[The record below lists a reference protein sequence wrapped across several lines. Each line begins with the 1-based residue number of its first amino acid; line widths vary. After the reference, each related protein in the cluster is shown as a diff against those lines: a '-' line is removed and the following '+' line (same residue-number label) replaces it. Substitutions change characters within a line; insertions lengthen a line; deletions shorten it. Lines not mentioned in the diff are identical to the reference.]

1 MIRFFLD
8 PFNIFWLLLLISL
21 VAFLGKKERLLKWL
35 IGITIGWFLISSTP
49 LVPNLLLNSL
59 EDRYVPLNIEQLTDR
74 EAEYHIV
81 ILGGGH
87 GFDDRLPPNSLLSTQ
102 ALMRLSE
109 GIRLYNQLPNSK
121 LVLSGFSS
129 SGRTTQAEMLRN
141 TALLLGVDEE
151 RTTMQTEP
159 GNTYEEAKI
168 YSEQFGN
175 RFPVIVVTSAAHMPR
190 AMLVF
195 RNFGIEPV
203 ASPTHYR
210 LKGSWKKIKFGLPS
224 MGNLSNM
231 RTGLSEYAAIFRER
245 YVRQ

>member
-1 MIRFFLD
+1 M
-8 PFNIFWLLLLISL
+8 
-21 VAFLGKKERLLKWL
+21 

-59 EDRYVPLNIEQLTDR
+59 EDRYEPLNIEQLTDR

-109 GIRLYNQLPNSK
+109 GIRLHNQLPNSK

-141 TALLLGVDEE
+141 TALLLGVDEKN
-151 RTTMQTEP
+151 TIMQKEP

-190 AMLVF
+190 AMMSF
-195 RNFGIEPV
+195 RKFGVEPM

-210 LKGSWKKIKFGLPS
+210 LKESWKEVKFGFPS
-224 MGNLSNM
+224 MRNMENLKSSL
-231 RTGLSEYAAIFRER
+231 TEYVGMLWYRL
-245 YVRQ
+245 RQ

>member
-1 MIRFFLD
+1 M
-8 PFNIFWLLLLISL
+8 
-21 VAFLGKKERLLKWL
+21 

-49 LVPNLLLNSL
+49 LVPNILLNSL
-59 EDRYVPLNIEQLTDR
+59 EDRYEPLYTEQLTDR
-74 EAEYHIV
+74 EAKYHIV

-109 GIRLYNQLPNSK
+109 GIRLHNQLPNSK

-151 RTTMQTEP
+151 STIMQTEP

-168 YSEQFGN
+168 YSERFGN
-175 RFPVIVVTSAAHMPR
+175 RYPVIVVTSAAHMPR

-210 LKGSWKKIKFGLPS
+210 LKGSWKKIKFGLPT

-245 YVRQ
+245 YVRR

>member
-1 MIRFFLD
+1 MIRFLLD

-21 VAFLGKKERLLKWL
+21 VVFLGKKERLLKWL

-49 LVPNLLLNSL
+49 LIPNLLLNSL
-59 EDRYVPLNIEQLTDR
+59 EDRHVPLNIEQLTDR
-74 EAEYHIV
+74 DAEYNIV

-109 GIRLYNQLPNSK
+109 GIRLHNQLPNSK

-141 TALLLGVDEE
+141 TALLLGVDEKK
-151 RTTMQTEP
+151 TIMQKEP

-168 YSEQFGN
+168 YSERFGN
-175 RFPVIVVTSAAHMPR
+175 RYPVIVVTSAAHMPR

-210 LKGSWKKIKFGLPS
+210 LKGSWKKIKFRLPS

-245 YVRQ
+245 YVRR